1 MFVPE
6 KNVVIQRNMI
16 IIVVADDPLTGTGV
30 AVCLAAITTSI
41 CIVISWASYTYS
53 DTFSRCSLLMI
64 QKFYP
69 LWTFL
74 TL

>member
-1 MFVPE
+1 MSVPE
-6 KNVVIQRNMI
+6 QNVVIQRNVI
-16 IIVVADDPLTGTGV
+16 IIVVADDPLTGTEV

-41 CIVISWASYTYS
+41 YVIISWASHTYS
-53 DTFSRCSLLMI
+53 DTFSRCPMRMI

-69 LWTFL
+69 LWTSP